1 LFDSNSILSFFKRK
15 GKDLTDKQDNFSV
28 DLTTIPGR
36 IIEFKSIL
44 NDRNMTELDIV
55 QKHIIHRSPFIFH
68 EDLYYSLK
76 KIIADKYGIHYN
88 NVKMIGSAKL
98 GFSIAPN
105 KLWKE
110 FDDSSDIDM
119 AIISEDIFETFW
131 KQMHEYNLN
140 ISARSESEERNFNK
154 FKNYFFRGWIRPDL
168 LPFDFSEKSD
178 WFDFFRSI
186 SYKEF
191 GQRKI
196 TGAIYK
202 DFYFFE
208 SYHKS
213 NLKTLRAGGKIL

>member
-1 LFDSNSILSFFKRK
+1 MFEITSKFPFFRKKVNEIETRIEIDMSSISNRIL
-15 GKDLTDKQDNFSV
+15 
-28 DLTTIPGR
+28 
-36 IIEFKSIL
+36 EFKTML
-44 NDRNMTELDIV
+44 NDRSITELDIV
-55 QKHIIHRSPFIFH
+55 QKYIIHRTPFIFN
-68 EDLYYSLK
+68 EDYYYNLK
-76 KIIADKYGIHYN
+76 KSIGDKYDVHYN
-88 NVKMIGSAKL
+88 DVKMVGSAKL

-119 AIISEDIFETFW
+119 AIISKDIFESFW
-131 KQMHEYNLN
+131 KQMHEFNLN
-140 ISARSESEERNFNK
+140 INARSELEEKNFNK

-168 LPFDFSEKSD
+168 LPFNFAQKND
-178 WFDFFRSI
+178 WFDFFKSI
-186 SYKEF
+186 SYKQF

-208 SYHKS
+208 SYHTS

>member
-1 LFDSNSILSFFKRK
+1 LFEITSKFPFFRKKVNEIETRIEIDMSSISNRIL
-15 GKDLTDKQDNFSV
+15 
-28 DLTTIPGR
+28 
-36 IIEFKSIL
+36 EFKTML
-44 NDRNMTELDIV
+44 NDRSITELDIV
-55 QKHIIHRSPFIFH
+55 QKYIIHRTPFIFN
-68 EDLYYSLK
+68 EDYYYNLK
-76 KIIADKYGIHYN
+76 KSIGDKYDVHYN
-88 NVKMIGSAKL
+88 DVKMVGSAKL

-119 AIISEDIFETFW
+119 AIISKDIFESFW
-131 KQMHEYNLN
+131 KQMHEFNLN
-140 ISARSESEERNFNK
+140 INARSELEEKNFNK

-168 LPFDFSEKSD
+168 LPFNFAQKND
-178 WFDFFRSI
+178 WFDFFKSI
-186 SYKEF
+186 SYKQF

-208 SYHKS
+208 SYHTS